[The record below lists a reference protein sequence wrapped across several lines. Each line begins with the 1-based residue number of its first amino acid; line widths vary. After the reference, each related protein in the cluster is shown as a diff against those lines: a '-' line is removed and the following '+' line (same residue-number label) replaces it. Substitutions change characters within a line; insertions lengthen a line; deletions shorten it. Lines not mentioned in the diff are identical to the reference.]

1 MLRCMSGQT
10 NLTGVWNGF
19 FSYPR
24 LLEPVTFTA
33 TLIETQSW
41 VSGSTHEP
49 CTVGKHIGQTLYATL
64 LGTRAG
70 NAVTFTKTYDGTV
83 RGYSAVNYEGSVGAD
98 GMEMEGRW
106 TIRVT
111 WSGRFLMVRSG
122 HAVPAAKVRALARA

>member
-1 MLRCMSGQT
+1 MGADA

-64 LGTRAG
+64 LGTRTG
-70 NAVTFTKTYDGTV
+70 NAVTFKKTYDGTSD
-83 RGYSAVNYEGSVGAD
+83 RYHIVNYEGTIAGD
-98 GMEMEGRW
+98 GTEIEGQW
-106 TIRVT
+106 IIRVT

-122 HAVPAAKVRALARA
+122 HAVPVAKVKALARV

>member
-1 MLRCMSGQT
+1 MAADA

-64 LGTRAG
+64 LGTRTG
-70 NAVTFTKTYDGTV
+70 NAVTFKKTYDGTSD
-83 RGYSAVNYEGSVGAD
+83 RYHTVNYEGTIVED
-98 GMEMEGRW
+98 GTEIEGRW
-106 TIRVT
+106 IVRVT

-122 HAVPAAKVRALARA
+122 HTVPAAKVKALARA